1 MQVGGKTSIVRNSK
15 AIELKVGEESIAFTL
30 TAVPLGWRERVQKIK
45 AFNLPECP
53 REPMKAANGKIVK
66 GEDGLAL
73 VVRNESDPEY
83 LEKLSE
89 IGRRLRALKVYELLR
104 NDASVKFSAVEPSG
118 DGEAEWSQ
126 FCDDIFAEF
135 QEFGLTAEELA
146 TIEFAGDQLSSRIDM
161 QELKK
166 HFLSDQ
172 AE

>member
-15 AIELKVGEESIAFTL
+15 AVEFKIGEESITFTL

-45 AFNLPECP
+45 AFVLPDAP
-53 REPMKAANGKIVK
+53 REPLKSPNGKIVK

-73 VVRNESDPEY
+73 VVRNENDPEY

-89 IGRRLRALKVYELLR
+89 IGRRLRVLKVYELLKH
-104 NDASVKFSAVEPSG
+104 DSAVKFTAVEPAG
-118 DGEAEWSQ
+118 DGEAEWSK

-135 QEFGLTAEELA
+135 QEFGITAEELA
-146 TIEFAGDQLSSRIDM
+146 TLEFAGDQLSSRIDM

-166 HFLSDQ
+166 HFLPDQ